1 MILSW
6 INVDPYWLYTPPP
19 YRAVFKK
26 KTHEVACKVLPVPW
40 TRMDPPNQTVLPPVS
55 FNHFSVSVRLN
66 LTKKCR
72 LSPLVLA
79 VIVVNAEFP
88 VRVISLVNE
97 TPALVI
103 VQSLVHVKV
112 PSVSGDAAAQL
123 HSTDKVR
130 SKQTNNSTMTRKKLR
145 TRRMAS
151 SSFLSK
157 RTQRFLWAQNSGR
170 VSWSGVPQSQGKRVC
185 NTIAAVTYNDRE
197 DLWRQ

>member
-1 MILSW
+1 
-6 INVDPYWLYTPPP
+6 
-19 YRAVFKK
+19 
-26 KTHEVACKVLPVPW
+26 
-40 TRMDPPNQTVLPPVS
+40 MDPPLSLDILPLVS
-55 FNHFSVSVRLN
+55 FNHFSVSVRPDSTL
-66 LTKKCR
+66 KCR
-72 LSPLVLA
+72 LDPLVLA
-79 VIVVNAEFP
+79 VIVVNDASPVMPRFP
-88 VRVISLVNE
+88 VNE

-130 SKQTNNSTMTRKKLR
+130 SKQTNNITMTRKKLR